1 MSPRAIYYAY
11 GPKKIFEILIF
22 TIFIFF
28 FFGPLLNLV
37 MMGFAYEYWYPMFI
51 PEVWSLRWWRFVFA
65 RDDLVSAMFLSFS
78 IALATTLLSLV
89 ICLPAAYAFAR
100 FKFPFKK
107 MFIFSFLLANAF
119 PRIGLFVTI
128 GVLFFRMGIMGTL
141 TGVMMIHMINTLM
154 FMTWI
159 PAGAFRAVRK
169 QQEEA
174 ARDVGAGPF
183 RAFLSV
189 TLPLAM
195 PGIFVACIFTFL
207 GSLEEAQGT
216 LIVGMP
222 NYRTVPVQ
230 LYTVIQEFSTT
241 AAPVVAII
249 LVIPTIILMVIASKV
264 VKGGIVA
271 KGMMQ
276 K

>member
-1 MSPRAIYYAY
+1 MSPRAFYYAF
-11 GPKKIFEILIF
+11 GTKKIFEIVLFVIF
-22 TIFIFF
+22 LFF

-37 MMGFAYEYWYPMFI
+37 MMGFADEYRYPTFI

-65 RDDLVSAMFLSFS
+65 RDDLVRAMWLSFS
-78 IALATTLLSLV
+78 IALATTIASLI

-107 MFIFSFLLANAF
+107 VILFSFLLTNAF
-119 PRIGLFVTI
+119 PRVGLFVTI

-141 TGVMMIHMINTLM
+141 VGVMMVHMINTLM

-183 RAFLSV
+183 RAFISV

-195 PGIFVACIFTFL
+195 PGIFVASIFTFL

-222 NYRTVPVQ
+222 NYRTIPVQ
-230 LYTVIQEFSTT
+230 LYSVIQEFSTT
-241 AAPVVAII
+241 AAPVFAII
-249 LVIPTIILMVIASKV
+249 LVIPTIVLMLLAGKF

-271 KGMMQ
+271 RGMMQ